1 MCGGGRISGEGK
13 ESKSLIDSKLQIKGF
28 SRASLLAA
36 EEILVKLN
44 HAACMSHTSLQLGL
58 LRQQR
63 RPLLRSCKRPPRCIS
78 SGPLTSKGSNICRM
92 TEKRSS
98 CFSSAFNNPPNDY
111 CFLPCQ
117 LRKADPGNFKA
128 SHWAVGWIAVCACAG
143 LSLLAGQ

>member
-44 HAACMSHTSLQLGL
+44 HATCMSHTSLWLGL

-63 RPLLRSCKRPPRCIS
+63 RLLLRSCKRPPRCIS

-98 CFSSAFNNPPNDY
+98 CFP
-111 CFLPCQ
+111 L
-117 LRKADPGNFKA
+117 
-128 SHWAVGWIAVCACAG
+128 
-143 LSLLAGQ
+143 LSIILQMIIVSYPVNSGRQIQEILKHPTGQ